1 MISKNDCILLLT
13 DLQENGIE
21 VKEQLS
27 NLIKTNDI
35 ITCLDFINK
44 NRQLDLTSFYEAL
57 RKNYNNKKSKLY
69 INIVKEIDG
78 SDEVLTTLAA
88 LQLQILLFS
97 KSVTNKQMFL
107 RHSRFED
114 ISKVLL
120 NYYNTYDLTIC
131 IKLLRLI
138 KADLKACESFKVDN
152 NVYNK

>member
-21 VKEQLS
+21 IKDQLN

-35 ITCLDFINK
+35 IACLDFINK
-44 NRQLDLTSFYEAL
+44 NRQLDLTKFYEGL

-97 KSVTNKQMFL
+97 KNVSNRKMFL

-138 KADLKACESFKVDN
+138 KADLKACESFKVD
-152 NVYNK
+152 K

>member
-13 DLQENGIE
+13 DLQESGID
-21 VKEQLS
+21 VKEQLN
-27 NLIKTNDI
+27 NLIKTNDLLKCI
-35 ITCLDFINK
+35 EFINS

-69 INIVKEIDG
+69 INIVKEIDEV
-78 SDEVLTTLAA
+78 DDVLTTLAS

-97 KSVTNKQMFL
+97 KNASNKQMFL
-107 RHSRFED
+107 RHSRFSD

-131 IKLLRLI
+131 LKLLRLI
-138 KADLKACESFKVDN
+138 KADLKACESFSK
-152 NVYNK
+152 